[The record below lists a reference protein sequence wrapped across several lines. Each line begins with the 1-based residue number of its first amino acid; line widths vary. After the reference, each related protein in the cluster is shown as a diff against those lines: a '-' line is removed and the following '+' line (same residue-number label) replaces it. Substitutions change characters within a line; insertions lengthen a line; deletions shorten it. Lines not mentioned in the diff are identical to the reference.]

1 MNETPL
7 PLIVLAMTATG
18 RPVVDGCDGLQ
29 QLRRSRGRRSR
40 ASRSRTRPTCRPA
53 ARAAWS
59 PRCARPAAGGCGRRS
74 RSGCRGRS
82 GRRSSPPPSWSPPA
96 ARRRRA
102 RRTCGSP
109 APRSLAA
116 SAQPTPT
123 GKPWPSGPVLVSTP
137 GTLVRF
143 GWPLSAES
151 GAMNVLSSSR
161 AKKPQWASV
170 AYSAPAQWPLER
182 MKRSR
187 SGAARVG
194 RVDVQH
200 RAEERDEDVRDREVT
215 ADVAEAGAVDH
226 RHDRA
231 AHVGRH
237 GLESGDVDS
246 LSASGPFRGRCG
258 VCCQHL
264 NIHSR
269 LN

>member
-1 MNETPL
+1 M
-7 PLIVLAMTATG
+7 
-18 RPVVDGCDGLQ
+18 
-29 QLRRSRGRRSR
+29 
-40 ASRSRTRPTCRPA
+40 
-53 ARAAWS
+53 
-59 PRCARPAAGGCGRRS
+59 
-74 RSGCRGRS
+74 
-82 GRRSSPPPSWSPPA
+82 
-96 ARRRRA
+96 
-102 RRTCGSP
+102 
-109 APRSLAA
+109 
-116 SAQPTPT
+116 
-123 GKPWPSGPVLVSTP
+123 LVSTP

-170 AYSAPAQWPLER
+170 AYRAPAQWPLER

-187 SGAARVG
+187 SARVRVG
-194 RVDVQH
+194 GVDVQH
-200 RAEERDEDVRDREVT
+200 RAEERDEDVRDREIT
-215 ADVAEAGAVDH
+215 ADVPEAGAVDH

-231 AHVGRH
+231 AHVGGH
-237 GLESGDVDS
+237 VLESGNVDS